1 MSGFLSSMVG
11 ATYASAAAPLSPGY
25 YLYTQSTGE
34 TQSNGIFDGQVA
46 VMGYNSDGTIR
57 AAYTGNSTSST
68 QGFIKP
74 ILFNPSTNA
83 ITFGTK
89 VNCQQYTSSVIYGL
103 KTVSETEYSIGTADA
118 TNYGITY
125 LPNNNSPGPLVS
137 VYPFSMDS
145 TGAVTVGTYATLSL
159 TNVGTAAAATDIAF
173 DGLYGGVPR
182 YTLFSRYDFG
192 SANMYA
198 ISRSANTLSITRAFN
213 SSFGTG
219 SRAVAE
225 ASFAGVGE
233 ASGIF
238 LNTGIDVS
246 AATFGATTR
255 NSAGLA
261 TGIGGVFPNLVLITS
276 GTSAKYMIYGSN
288 SGGTTMTSRI
298 INATYSASVTPTVSL
313 GSSLYQENASTR
325 TSQTYKLVK
334 SWNTNE
340 AFLFFIESNTLK
352 VKTATVSGDTI
363 TWSSATSIGAL
374 TATSFD
380 IMTAR
385 VDAANQYFMGVS
397 SDAGNTTAFAVRL
410 QA

>member
-11 ATYASAAAPLSPGY
+11 GTYGGAALSPGY

-34 TQSNGIFDGQVA
+34 TQANGIFDGQLA

-68 QGFIKP
+68 QGFVKP
-74 ILFNPSTNA
+74 ILFNPNTNT

-89 VNCQQYTSSVIYGL
+89 VNCMQYTSAVIYGL
-103 KTVSETEYSIGTADA
+103 KTVSETEYNIGTADA

-182 YTLFSRYDFG
+182 YTLFSRYDVG

-213 SSFGTG
+213 STFGTAA
-219 SRAVAE
+219 RAVAGS
-225 ASFAGVGE
+225 SFAGVGD
-233 ASGIF
+233 ASGLF
-238 LNTGIDVS
+238 FNTGIDVS
-246 AATFGATTR
+246 ATTLGATSR
-255 NSAGLA
+255 SSALQA
-261 TGIGGVFPNLVLITS
+261 TGITGAFPNVVLIT
-276 GTSAKYMIYGSN
+276 GGVNAKYMLYGNTATN
-288 SGGTTMTSRI
+288 SSSRI
-298 INATYSASVTPTVSL
+298 INVTYSSSVTPTVTL
-313 GSSLYQENASTR
+313 GASLYEENASTR
-325 TSQTYKLVK
+325 VAETKKLVK

-363 TWSSATSIGAL
+363 SWSSATTIGAL

-380 IMTAR
+380 IMPAR
-385 VDAANQYFMGVS
+385 VDANNQYFMGVS
-397 SDAGNTTAFAVRL
+397 NNAGNTTAFAVRL